1 MTRLQLRTAVADYDR
16 VQPLVD
22 GSVTSDRVDLN
33 AETLAPSEIFYR
45 LLNDSEF
52 DVAEMSMS
60 SHFISCQTGWD
71 YIAIPVFPN
80 RRLFHLNAWTTLD
93 GPGAQTLKGTRF
105 GLTEYQVTAAV
116 WTRGIFAEDFG
127 LDLKDVSWFV
137 ERTAELSHGGETG
150 FVPPAGTSV
159 EHLAGGDTMI
169 EALRRGDLDVVLPS
183 PYPGMKSRLN
193 RTDEQDLETS
203 PDLRPLFTDPRAEA
217 ERFIEAHS
225 FLPMNHTV
233 VIRKSLVEENPWL
246 AQEVFTLF
254 EQAKETARQRL
265 ASLRRSHLVLA
276 SVYMA
281 EDRALF
287 GADPYPYGFGVNA
300 EALQTLGRFMLD
312 QGLVSSPVDVEA
324 AFVPSM
330 LGT

>member
-1 MTRLQLRTAVADYDR
+1 MNKLQLRTAVADYDR

-22 GSVTSDRVDLN
+22 GSVQSDKLDLN
-33 AETLAPSEIFYR
+33 AVTLAPSEIFYR

-60 SHFISCQTGWD
+60 SHFISCQSGWD

-80 RRLFHLNAWTTLD
+80 RRLFHLNAWTTAD
-93 GPGAQTLKGTRF
+93 GPSPDALQGSNF

-116 WTRGIFAEDFG
+116 WTRGILAEDFG

-150 FVPPAGTSV
+150 FVPPVGTSV
-159 EHLAGGDTMI
+159 ERMSGDDTMI
-169 EALRRGDLDVVLPS
+169 EALRRGTLDVILPS

-203 PDLRPLFTDPRAEA
+203 DDLRPLFTDARAEA
-217 ERFIEAHS
+217 ARFIQAHS

-233 VIRKSLVEENPWL
+233 VVRKSLLAENPWL

-254 EQAKETARQRL
+254 EQAKEKARQRL

-287 GADPYPYGFGVNA
+287 GSDPYPYGYGVNA
-300 EALQTLGRFMLD
+300 EALQTLGRFMHD

-324 AFVPSM
+324 AFVPSL

>member
-1 MTRLQLRTAVADYDR
+1 MTQLHLRTAVADYDR

-22 GSVTSDRVDLN
+22 GSVTSDRVELN

-60 SHFISCQTGWD
+60 SHFISCQSGWD

-80 RRLFHLNAWTTLD
+80 RRLFHLNAWTTAE
-93 GPGAQTLKGTRF
+93 GPSAQTLAGTRF

-150 FVPPAGTSV
+150 FVPPTGTSV
-159 EHLAGGDTMI
+159 QRLASGDTMI
-169 EALRRGDLDVVLPS
+169 EALRRGDLDVILPS

-203 PDLRPLFTDPRAEA
+203 PELRPLFSDPRAEA
-217 ERFIEAHS
+217 KRFIDAHS

-233 VIRKSLVEENPWL
+233 VISKSLVEENPWL

-254 EQAKETARQRL
+254 VRAKETARQRL

-287 GADPYPYGFGVNA
+287 GADSYPYGFGVNA

-312 QGLVSSPVDVEA
+312 QGLVSSPVDVER

-330 LGT
+330 LDS